1 MNRSLRWPN
10 HRHCQKLVRFTGDM
24 SDFTFLGQTVPRL
37 TMLVGGALVLEG
49 IGFYLG
55 TGMTS
60 FTSLIPAF
68 FGLPLIA
75 MSIMATRQPERS
87 HFWMHIAVVFGLLT
101 FLGGGMGLQGLVTGD
116 LSESTVAQLLML
128 VMGGVYTFA
137 CIRSF
142 THARKARE
150 AANAA

>member
-1 MNRSLRWPN
+1 MNRSLLREF
-10 HRHCQKLVRFTGDM
+10 HRHSQKSTLNVRDM
-24 SDFTFLGQTVPRL
+24 SDFTFLGQSIPRL

-60 FTSLIPAF
+60 FTSMIPAF
-68 FGLPLIA
+68 FGIPLIA

-101 FLGGGMGLQGLVTGD
+101 FLGGGMGLRGLATGD
-116 LSESTVAQLLML
+116 LSASTVAQLLML

-150 AANAA
+150 AANQA

>member
-1 MNRSLRWPN
+1 MVDDTGILKSLLNPPR
-10 HRHCQKLVRFTGDM
+10 CM
-24 SDFTFLGQTVPRL
+24 SDFTFLGQTIPRL
-37 TMLVGGALVLEG
+37 TLLVGGALVVEG

-60 FTSLIPAF
+60 MTSLIPAF
-68 FGLPLIA
+68 FGIPLIA

-101 FLGGGMGLQGLVTGD
+101 FLGGLMGVKGLVSND
-116 LSESTVAQLLML
+116 LSASTVAQLLMI

-150 AANAA
+150 AAAVES

>member
-1 MNRSLRWPN
+1 
-10 HRHCQKLVRFTGDM
+10 M
-24 SDFTFLGQTVPRL
+24 SGFTFLGQTIPRL
-37 TMLVGGALVLEG
+37 TLLVGGALVVEG

-60 FTSLIPAF
+60 MTSLIPSAF
-68 FGLPLIA
+68 GIPLIA
-75 MSIMATRQPERS
+75 MSVMATRQPERA

-101 FLGGGMGLQGLVTGD
+101 FLGGLMGIRGLVTND
-116 LSESTVAQLLML
+116 LSASTIAQLLMI
-128 VMGGVYTFA
+128 VIGGVYTFA

-150 AANAA
+150 AAAAES

>member
-1 MNRSLRWPN
+1 MADDTGILKSLFNPPL
-10 HRHCQKLVRFTGDM
+10 CM
-24 SDFTFLGQTVPRL
+24 SDFTFLGQTIPRL
-37 TMLVGGALVLEG
+37 TLLVGGALVVEG

-60 FTSLIPAF
+60 MTSLIPAF
-68 FGLPLIA
+68 FGIPLIA

-101 FLGGGMGLQGLVTGD
+101 FLGGLMGVKGLVSND
-116 LSESTVAQLLML
+116 LSASTVAQLLMI

-150 AANAA
+150 AAAVES

>member
-1 MNRSLRWPN
+1 
-10 HRHCQKLVRFTGDM
+10 
-24 SDFTFLGQTVPRL
+24 
-37 TMLVGGALVLEG
+37 LVLEG
-49 IGFYLG
+49 VGFYLG

-116 LSESTVAQLLML
+116 LSASTVAQLLML

>member
-1 MNRSLRWPN
+1 MNRSLLREF
-10 HRHCQKLVRFTGDM
+10 HRHSQKLTLNERGM
-24 SDFTFLGQTVPRL
+24 SDFTFLGQRIPKL
-37 TMLVGGALVLEG
+37 TMFVGVALVLEG
-49 IGFYLG
+49 LGFYFG

-60 FTSLIPAF
+60 FTSMIPAF
-68 FGLPLIA
+68 FGIPLIA

-101 FLGGGMGLQGLVTGD
+101 FLGGGMGLQGLATGD
-116 LSESTVAQLLML
+116 LSASTVAQLLML
-128 VMGGVYTFA
+128 LMGGVYTFA

-150 AANAA
+150 AANQA

>member
-1 MNRSLRWPN
+1 
-10 HRHCQKLVRFTGDM
+10 M
-24 SDFTFLGQTVPRL
+24 SEFTFFGQNIPRL
-37 TMLVGGALVLEG
+37 TLLVGSALIVEG
-49 IGFYLG
+49 LGFYFG

-60 FTSLIPAF
+60 ITAMIPAF
-68 FGLPLIA
+68 FGIPLIA

-101 FLGGGMGLQGLVTGD
+101 FLGGGMGVKGL
-116 LSESTVAQLLML
+116 LSSDFSSSTWAQLLML

-150 AANAA
+150 AAEA

>member
-1 MNRSLRWPN
+1 
-10 HRHCQKLVRFTGDM
+10 M
-24 SDFTFLGQTVPRL
+24 SDFTFLGQTIPRL
-37 TMLVGGALVLEG
+37 TLLVGGALVVEG

-60 FTSLIPAF
+60 MTSLIPAF
-68 FGLPLIA
+68 FGIPLIA

-101 FLGGGMGLQGLVTGD
+101 FLGGLMGVKGLVSND
-116 LSESTVAQLLML
+116 LSASTVAQLLMI

-150 AANAA
+150 AAAVES

>member
-1 MNRSLRWPN
+1 MADD
-10 HRHCQKLVRFTGDM
+10 TGILKSQFHPPLPM
-24 SDFTFLGQTVPRL
+24 SDFTFLGQTIPRL
-37 TMLVGGALVLEG
+37 TLLVGGALVVEG

-55 TGMTS
+55 TGLTS
-60 FTSLIPAF
+60 MTSLIPAF
-68 FGLPLIA
+68 FGIPLIA
-75 MSIMATRQPERS
+75 MSIMATRQPEKS

-101 FLGGGMGLQGLVTGD
+101 FLGGLMGIKGLVSND
-116 LSESTVAQLLML
+116 LSASTVAQLLMI

-150 AANAA
+150 AAAAES

>member
-1 MNRSLRWPN
+1 MNRSLFREF
-10 HRHCQKLVRFTGDM
+10 HRHSQKFIQVEGCM
-24 SDFTFLGQTVPRL
+24 SDFTFLGQKIPKL
-37 TMLVGGALVLEG
+37 TMLVGGILVLEG
-49 IGFYLG
+49 IGFYFA

-60 FTSLIPAF
+60 FTSMIPAA
-68 FGLPLIA
+68 FGIPLIA

-101 FLGGGMGLQGLVTGD
+101 FLGGGMGLQGLASGD
-116 LSESTVAQLLML
+116 YSESTIAQLLML
-128 VMGGVYTFA
+128 VIGGVYTFA

-150 AANAA
+150 AANQA

>member
-1 MNRSLRWPN
+1 MADD
-10 HRHCQKLVRFTGDM
+10 TGILKSQFNPPLTM
-24 SDFTFLGQTVPRL
+24 SDFTFLGQTIPRL
-37 TMLVGGALVLEG
+37 TLLVGGALVVEG
-49 IGFYLG
+49 LSFYLG

-60 FTSLIPAF
+60 MTSLIPAF
-68 FGLPLIA
+68 FGIPLIA
-75 MSIMATRQPERS
+75 MSIMATRQPEKS

-101 FLGGGMGLQGLVTGD
+101 FLAGLMGIKGLVSND
-116 LSESTVAQLLML
+116 LSASTIAQLLMV

-150 AANAA
+150 AAAAES

>member
-1 MNRSLRWPN
+1 MADDTGILKS
-10 HRHCQKLVRFTGDM
+10 RFSPPLPM
-24 SDFTFLGQTVPRL
+24 SDFTLLGQSIPRL
-37 TMLVGGALVLEG
+37 TLLVGGALVVEG
-49 IGFYLG
+49 LGFYVG

-60 FTSLIPAF
+60 WPSLIP
-68 FGLPLIA
+68 GIPGILLIA
-75 MSIMATRQPERS
+75 MSIMATRQPERA

-101 FLGGGMGLQGLVTGD
+101 FLGGLMGVKGLVSND
-116 LSESTVAQLLML
+116 LSASTVAQLLMI

-150 AANAA
+150 AAAVES

>member
-1 MNRSLRWPN
+1 MADDTGIVKSLLNPPR
-10 HRHCQKLVRFTGDM
+10 CM
-24 SDFTFLGQTVPRL
+24 SDFTFLGQTIPRL
-37 TMLVGGALVLEG
+37 TLLVGGALVVEG

-60 FTSLIPAF
+60 VTSLIPAF
-68 FGLPLIA
+68 FGIPLIA

-101 FLGGGMGLQGLVTGD
+101 FLGGLMGVKGLVSND
-116 LSESTVAQLLML
+116 LSASTVAQLLMI

-150 AANAA
+150 AAAVES

>member
-1 MNRSLRWPN
+1 
-10 HRHCQKLVRFTGDM
+10 M

-49 IGFYLG
+49 VGFYLG

-60 FTSLIPAF
+60 FTLMIPAF

-116 LSESTVAQLLML
+116 LSASTVAQLLML